1 MTDISDTLNQLWGM
15 FMDLFYLTLSKYDEI
30 IIFHTSF
37 NQGAAGN
44 QPVSLLDFCITIL
57 VLGVVLSVILGI
69 RYSVPSQ
76 NDLQ

>member
-1 MTDISDTLNQLWGM
+1 MIDISAVIEQLWSL
-15 FMDLFYLTLSKYDEI
+15 FTENFYLVLSKWDEI
-30 IIFHTSF
+30 VIFHPDDGI
-37 NQGAAGN
+37 N
-44 QPVSLLDFCITIL
+44 VSLLDFAVTAL